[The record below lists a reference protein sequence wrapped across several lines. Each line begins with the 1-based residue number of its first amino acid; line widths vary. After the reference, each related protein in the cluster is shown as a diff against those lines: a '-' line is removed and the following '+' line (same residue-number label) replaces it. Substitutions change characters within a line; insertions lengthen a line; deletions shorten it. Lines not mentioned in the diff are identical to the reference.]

1 MKKTLLYIL
10 LLLSVATSG
19 SAQHAGAS
27 LYKMSRLVR
36 LASIEARKGQGQ
48 YAKTLTGG
56 RERGD
61 SRAFDVPGQRSLC
74 AFVQMKGDGRRVL
87 EENHCTPLAQF
98 GDIYIADIPLRH
110 LDGLSLSES
119 VLRIEAGRSHTLTMD
134 TTAVIV
140 DAPAVWNGS
149 SLPQAYTGQGVVVG
163 VMDVGFDVTNPNFY
177 DTTLTATRIRRFWD
191 QLSPDS
197 IGSGMYVGAD
207 YRTPEEILAYAHS
220 HDGLIETHGTHTLG
234 IAAGTGFDTPYRGM
248 AYDADICIVS
258 NAVNTDLPLIP
269 EELLYKYTSATDVLG
284 FKYIFD
290 YAQEVGKPC
299 VISFSEGSS
308 QSFDDDERLFEEVL
322 GQIQGPGRILVA
334 SAGNDGSRRTYQ
346 HKPRGVERDG
356 VFFLSQSD
364 HTYFCMASE
373 NQFQI
378 CLSAY
383 TSATDREQLYI
394 PTADILNAE
403 DSTVVDSVD
412 FFGHRLKYTIQACRA
427 YFNPDLIAYYLL
439 AEMQGGVGWSLFL
452 SAEAVGEEAAVD
464 FYSSATQFYPSEIN
478 PSISGGEPAYSVG
491 SPGCAPSVICVGATA
506 YRDHI
511 VNADGVAQTY
521 DCGHDGEVAD
531 YSSVG
536 PTRDGRIKPDV
547 VANGTHVVSSAS
559 SYFIEANPEGSV
571 KDYTV
576 ATSRFHDRTYPWAAF
591 LGTSMSTPVVA
602 GTIALWLQANPDLT
616 TRQVMD
622 VLAATSHRRDGARQG
637 EKNNRW
643 GYGEI
648 DAYAGLLRVLGL
660 DGISEISNHHPSRLD
675 IKYADDTVWL
685 SAEGEVPAERV
696 SVAIYSVA
704 GKRMLQKSVC
714 LSSDPSGISLSS
726 LPSGV
731 YVVQTTSVTPGFT
744 GSCVFRK

>member
-1 MKKTLLYIL
+1 MSRFFVTSCGIL
-10 LLLSVATSG
+10 LGYDFDFEEFAPSFACHEDTFRGRVVGDAVQYVGIRGDLFVREQAAQVDDPFDDAAGGVDDDDLVGDIDIGPDLPVDPLQFVEQLYRGTPEGDRHAALHPKGFRIEDAQIFAAVA
-19 SAQHAGAS
+19 H
-27 LYKMSRLVR
+27 VEP
-36 LASIEARKGQGQ
+36 LAV
-48 YAKTLTGG
+48 G
-56 RERGD
+56 REAPSFARIGE
-61 SRAFDVPGQRSLC
+61 SAELPARC
-74 AFVQMKGDGRRVL
+74 RV
-87 EENHCTPLAQF
+87 
-98 GDIYIADIPLRH
+98 I
-110 LDGLSLSES
+110 
-119 VLRIEAGRSHTLTMD
+119 
-134 TTAVIV
+134 
-140 DAPAVWNGS
+140 
-149 SLPQAYTGQGVVVG
+149 
-163 VMDVGFDVTNPNFY
+163 DVGFDVTSPNFY

-207 YRTPEEILAYAHS
+207 YRTPEDILAYAHS

-334 SAGNDGSRRTYQ
+334 SAGNDGARRTYQ

-364 HTYFCMASE
+364 RTFFCMASE

-452 SAEAVGEEAAVD
+452 SAEAVGEDAAVD

-637 EKNNRW
+637 EKDNRW

-704 GKRMLQKSVC
+704 GKRMLQKAVR
-714 LSSDPSGISLSS
+714 LSSDSSGISLSS